1 MTSPLLALFAR
12 SLREDTRLKL
22 TYFARCGLVTVIL
35 LFMFTVETEMGW
47 GNGPGLRFFGTVI
60 TIDLVFILLA
70 GCGYFASAITEEK
83 EEMTL
88 GLLRMTNLNPL
99 SILLGKSTSR
109 LCGALLLLAAQ
120 LPFTM
125 LAVTLGGISLGQ
137 IAAAYC
143 TLGAFLIF
151 LANLALLASVV
162 CKRSPGAAAFTIV
175 ALVLFFAIVP
185 LLNLIAHWP
194 AQLGLISGD
203 AAWVS
208 ALDRLAGFALA
219 ASPFQRVGEIL
230 ATGFNDRIFGWQAGS
245 NLALGSGCFLLA
257 WAVFDRFCNEQPES
271 APRRGGVFRRRR
283 FLRRLG
289 AGRVWTRALAWKDFY
304 FLAGGKIWMLQK
316 YILYGLLLAGITGLA
331 YPVFSGFG
339 GNEPPLEFYGF
350 MMMWVSWLL
359 FVLELA
365 FIAASI
371 FKTERQGQT
380 LSTLAV
386 LPMSMRRIALHKIIG
401 ILPALLPAVTYFVL
415 GFVCVAKRIFE
426 EVGTSHFTSHSDFV
440 ALLVIGYTL
449 AQSVFFLYLTAN
461 LSLRVKRGA
470 LPLAIGLQFILQL
483 FLTTAAAALIRDEA
497 AFAPLLIFT
506 IFAIVLLHRNTFQRL
521 EDLAAEE

>member
-35 LFMFTVETEMGW
+35 FFMFNVDSSSGMGT
-47 GNGPGLRFFGTVI
+47 GQGLRFFGTVI
-60 TIDLVFILLA
+60 YVDLVFILLA

-151 LANLALLASVV
+151 LANLALLASVL
-162 CKRSPGAAAFTIV
+162 CKRSAGAAALTIA

-185 LLNLIAHWP
+185 VLNWIAHLPAQFGLIAD
-194 AQLGLISGD
+194 D
-203 AAWVS
+203 AAWVV
-208 ALDRLAGFALA
+208 ALEQVAEFASQ
-219 ASPFQRVGEIL
+219 ASPFRRLSEVL
-230 ATGFNDRIFGWQAGS
+230 ATGFNDPAFGWQAGC
-245 NLALGSGCFLLA
+245 NLALGAGCFLLA
-257 WAVFDRFCNEQPES
+257 WLLFNRCCEERPES
-271 APRRGGVFRRRR
+271 GPRRAGASRRRR
-283 FLRRLG
+283 FLR
-289 AGRVWTRALAWKDFY
+289 AGRVWSRALAWKDFY
-304 FLAGGKIWMLQK
+304 FLTGGKVWVLGKFLI
-316 YILYGLLLAGITGLA
+316 YGLPLAVMAGWPERWGGSPKLAVFGFIT
-331 YPVFSGFG
+331 
-339 GNEPPLEFYGF
+339 
-350 MMMWVSWLL
+350 MTITWWLL
-359 FVLELA
+359 VVELA

-371 FKTERQGQT
+371 FKTEWQGQT

-386 LPMSMRRIALHKIIG
+386 LPMSLRRIARQKLAG
-401 ILPALLPAVTYFVL
+401 TLPALLPAACYFAL
-415 GFVCVAKRIFE
+415 GCLCALQEISETLGHIPTGKEGFAILAGLAYG
-426 EVGTSHFTSHSDFV
+426 VG
-440 ALLVIGYTL
+440 
-449 AQSVFFLYLTAN
+449 QSVVFFYLTAN
-461 LSLRVKRGA
+461 LSLRIPRGA
-470 LPLAIGLQFILQL
+470 LPLAIGIQFVVQMIVPSMV
-483 FLTTAAAALIRDEA
+483 FAVIRDVGALI
-497 AFAPLLIFT
+497 PLLIFT
-506 IFAIVLLHRNTFQRL
+506 GVAIGFLHHNTFQRL
-521 EDLAAEE
+521 EALAAEE

>member
-35 LFMFTVETEMGW
+35 FFMFTVDSSSGMGT
-47 GNGPGLRFFGTVI
+47 GQGLRFFGTVI
-60 TIDLVFILLA
+60 YVDLVFILLA

-151 LANLALLASVV
+151 LANLSLLASVL
-162 CKRSPGAAAFTIV
+162 CKRSAGAAALTIA
-175 ALVLFFAIVP
+175 ALALFFAIVP
-185 LLNLIAHWP
+185 LLNWIAHLPAQIGLIAD
-194 AQLGLISGD
+194 D
-203 AAWVS
+203 AAWVV
-208 ALDRLAGFALA
+208 ALEQGAKFASK
-219 ASPFQRVGEIL
+219 ASPFRRLSEVL
-230 ATGFNDRIFGWQAGS
+230 ATGFNDPALGWQAGC
-245 NLALGSGCFLLA
+245 NLVLGAGCFLLA

-271 APRRGGVFRRRR
+271 APRRGGVFRRQR
-283 FLRRLG
+283 FLRGLG
-289 AGRVWTRALAWKDFY
+289 AGRAWQRALAWKDFY
-304 FLAGGKIWMLQK
+304 FLTGGKVWVLGKFLI
-316 YILYGLLLAGITGLA
+316 YGLPLVAMVCWPERWGGSPKLEVFGFIT
-331 YPVFSGFG
+331 
-339 GNEPPLEFYGF
+339 
-350 MMMWVSWLL
+350 MTITWWLL
-359 FVLELA
+359 VIELA

-386 LPMSMRRIALHKIIG
+386 LPMSLRRIARQKIAG
-401 ILPALLPAVTYFVL
+401 TLPALIPAASYFVL
-415 GFVCVAKRIFE
+415 GCFCASKTIVETLGHIPTDKEGFGILTGLAYG
-426 EVGTSHFTSHSDFV
+426 VG
-440 ALLVIGYTL
+440 
-449 AQSVFFLYLTAN
+449 QSVVFLYLTAN
-461 LSLRVKRGA
+461 LSLRLQRGA
-470 LPLAIGLQFILQL
+470 LPLAIGIQFVVQMIIPSMV
-483 FLTTAAAALIRDEA
+483 FAVIRDFAALI
-497 AFAPLLIFT
+497 PLLIFT
-506 IFAIVLLHRNTFQRL
+506 GVAIGFLHHNTFQRL
-521 EDLAAEE
+521 EALAAEE